1 MESSSYKTQVTVLS
15 MIPSEYRAIRDAFNR
30 HYVTK
35 REWPLRIE
43 KPIVGSPTISKEGS
57 VERPPSPPAR
67 PINLDEVQFE
77 EASFILRDAINDGFP
92 FTFDRMGNSLVVLFV
107 DSELCPTL
115 SVGSLVVAVNGATI
129 RLDETTEIS
138 TRHDEYDDVDQ
149 MQEALMLQM
158 INFFKAHGVSAKTST
173 PCNVRFVKTPTKIGV
188 VRKWNSRS
196 KYKPWSTVYLKM
208 QCGYLNYYPTE
219 DKAVAATAA
228 TMQDS
233 LVSVNVVNCTVAA
246 TRDDDK
252 FGFAV
257 TEIPPKP
264 REIASDS
271 PEDEVPIPED
281 EENQVVE
288 PEALMELIGTKSLIE
303 KVIVRKEPKS
313 LRFRVASAVEQAA
326 WLAHIHAAQT
336 FRAEDYVS

>member
-1 MESSSYKTQVTVLS
+1 
-15 MIPSEYRAIRDAFNR
+15 MIPREYRAIRDAFNR
-30 HYVTK
+30 RYVTK

-43 KPIVGSPTISKEGS
+43 KPIVGPPTISTEGS

-107 DSELCPTL
+107 DSELYPTL
-115 SVGSLVVAVNGATI
+115 SVGSLVVAVNGVTI

-149 MQEALMLQM
+149 MQEALLLQM

-173 PCNVRFVKTPTKIGV
+173 PCNVTFVKTPTKIGV

-219 DKAVAATAA
+219 DKAVAATVA

-252 FGFAV
+252 FGFTV
-257 TEIPPKP
+257 TEIPPKQSV
-264 REIASDS
+264 IASDS

-281 EENQVVE
+281 EKSQVVE

-313 LRFRVASAVEQAA
+313 LCFRVASAVEQAA

-336 FRAEDYVS
+336 FRAEDYES